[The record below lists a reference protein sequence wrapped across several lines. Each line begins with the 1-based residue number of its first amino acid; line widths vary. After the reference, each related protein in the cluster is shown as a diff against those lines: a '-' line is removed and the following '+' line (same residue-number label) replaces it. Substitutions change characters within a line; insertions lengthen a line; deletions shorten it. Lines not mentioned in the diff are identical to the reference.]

1 MADVQQQL
9 TESQS
14 GNAQLQA
21 EEAQLQQRL
30 VSQQSDLASVSL
42 RLEEEQRIRNDAQ
55 TQLQTVS

>member
-9 TESQS
+9 AESQS
-14 GNAQLQA
+14 GNVQLHA

-30 VSQQSDLASVSL
+30 ASLQSDLASVSS
-42 RLEEEQRIRNDAQ
+42 RFVEEQRMRGDIQ

>member
-21 EEAQLQQRL
+21 EEVQLQQCL
-30 VSQQSDLASVSL
+30 ASQQSDLASVGW
-42 RLEEEQRIRNDAQ
+42 RLEGEQRMRGDAQ